1 MTADAQ
7 PPPPEPTVIRALHV
21 LRWPLAL
28 VALAVIAFLVYWT
41 TLQKAEKTASATV
54 DTAVA
59 LAKGFLTGNVTET
72 FTSSIPEFDEKG
84 SGNLELAT
92 YTVTETFQRSEERRI
107 LWDQFSLGTTLTE
120 IRVPV
125 TYRYHLRLDD
135 EWNVRVAGSTCVVR
149 APEIRPSLP
158 PAIHTDGMEKRA
170 ESDWLRFDAADRLEE
185 LERSI
190 TPRLNQLAGDP
201 QHLEAV
207 RERSRRTVEKFVRD
221 WLLSQGEWKLDRVNT
236 ILVIFPG
243 EKTEELPVVP
253 ELLLPDG

>member
-1 MTADAQ
+1 MATDAQ
-7 PPPPEPTVIRALHV
+7 NPPPEPAAIRVLYV
-21 LRWPLAL
+21 LRWPLAI
-28 VALAVIAFLVYWT
+28 VALAVVAFLVYWT
-41 TLQKAEKTASATV
+41 TLRTAEQTASATV

-72 FTSSIPEFDEKG
+72 FTSSIPEFDEEG

-107 LWDQFSLGTTLTE
+107 LWDQFSLGTTLAE
-120 IRVPV
+120 VRVPV

-135 EWNVRVAGSTCVVR
+135 EWQVKVRGSTCVVW

-158 PAIHTDGMEKRA
+158 PAIHTDRMEKRA
-170 ESDWLRFDAADRLEE
+170 ESDWLRFDAANRLDE

-190 TPRLNQLAGDP
+190 TPRLSQLAGDP
-201 QHLEAV
+201 QHREAV

-221 WLLSQGEWKLDRVNT
+221 WLLSQGEWKLDRVHT
-236 ILVIFPG
+236 ILVIFPD
-243 EKTEELPVVP
+243 EETEDLPVVP
-253 ELLLPDG
+253 ELLLRDG